1 MKLTFST
8 AACRRWLLLVALS
21 ALPAFAQAGYFQWDV
36 VTLPA
41 SSGASCGNGT
51 PYRFFVNRTP
61 FTRNTTVLYEGGGA
75 CWDQAACEGQGPL
88 HAANPNGIPTDY
100 MQRLDTQA
108 VFGLVTPFSARLD
121 PFQAAPTQSWNMVF
135 LPYCTGDVHTGSA
148 MRIYSDSNPAA
159 PRVQFFRGQ
168 ANVRAAAAWLRANLG
183 KPNDL
188 LITGFSAGGVGA
200 SATYSLMRDALA
212 PTGRSQLLADSGPL
226 MPAPR
231 SATPAQAPSLL
242 LHNTIRD
249 AWGLDTPAGL
259 VTSFAGLA
267 GFDVNDMGSIVPA
280 LAVRY
285 PKDRFGYLLF
295 QQDATFSGFSYAKFY
310 PEIAVA
316 AVTDPALYAKLLNER
331 WRYDIGKFRTVLDG
345 QANIGYHMA
354 FFRPFNNSHCLTIV
368 DWSGTGIEEVGLP
381 TIAPFVDNILARGP
395 APLRNYETDNTS
407 DLTRPV
413 SWVLALVT
421 FFGLI

>member
-1 MKLTFST
+1 MNRTFSRAT
-8 AACRRWLLLVALS
+8 CHRWMFAAALFL
-21 ALPAFAQAGYFQWDV
+21 LPAFAQAGYFQWDV
-36 VTLPA
+36 VQLPA

-88 HAANPNGIPTDY
+88 HAANTDGIPADY

-108 VFGLVTPFSARLD
+108 VLGLVTPFTARLD
-121 PFQAAPTQSWNMVF
+121 PFQAAPTQLWNMVF

-148 MRIYSDSNPAA
+148 TRIYSDSNPAT
-159 PRVQFFRGQ
+159 PRVQYFRGQ

-200 SATYSLMRDALA
+200 TATYALMRDTLA
-212 PTGRSQLLADSGPL
+212 PTGRAQLLADSGPL
-226 MPAPR
+226 VPAPR
-231 SATPAQAPSLL
+231 SATTAQAPSLP
-242 LHNTIRD
+242 LHNTIRA
-249 AWGLDTPAGL
+249 AWGLDTAGGL

-267 GFDVNDMGSIVPA
+267 GFDVNDMGSISPA
-280 LAVRY
+280 LALRY

-295 QQDATFSGFSYAKFY
+295 QQDGTFSAFSYAKFY
-310 PEIAVA
+310 PEIAA
-316 AVTDPALYAKLLNER
+316 AANDPDTYNALLNTR
-331 WRYDIGKFRTVLDG
+331 WRQDIGNFRSVLDG

-354 FFRPFNNSHCLTIV
+354 FFRPFNKSHCLTIV

-381 TIAPFVDNILARGP
+381 SIAPFVDNILARGAP
-395 APLRNYETDNTS
+395 PLRNYETDNVS
-407 DLTRPV
+407 DLSRPV

-421 FFGLI
+421 LLGLI